1 MHSPLR
7 AEIDQILAKLPENYL
22 AWVLTYLRQVEEA
35 SEEQLATAN
44 YLKKIMEEDAE
55 LLKKLA
61 Q

>member
-1 MHSPLR
+1 MDNSLK
-7 AEIDQILAKLPENYL
+7 AEIDQILAKLPESHL

-35 SEEQLATAN
+35 SEEQLATAH